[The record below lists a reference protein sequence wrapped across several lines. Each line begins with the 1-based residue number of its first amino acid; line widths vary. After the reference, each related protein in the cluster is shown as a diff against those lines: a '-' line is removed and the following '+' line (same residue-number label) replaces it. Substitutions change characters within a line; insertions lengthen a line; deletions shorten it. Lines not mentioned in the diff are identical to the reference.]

1 MKVSAD
7 FWRHL
12 GIGLAGAVATG
23 AIGYLAKVD
32 WSSFGP
38 YAGLIQLGVQMLA
51 EGVNQ
56 TFAQGKS

>member
-1 MKVSAD
+1 MNLTAD

-12 GIGLAGAVATG
+12 GIGLGGAAATG
-23 AIGYLAKVD
+23 VIGYLTKVD

-38 YAGLIQLGVQMLA
+38 YAALIQLGVQMLA

-56 TFAQGKS
+56 ALAKAA

>member
-1 MKVSAD
+1 MKLTAD

-12 GIGLAGAVATG
+12 GIGAAGAAATG
-23 AIGYLAKVD
+23 VIGYLAKVD

-51 EGVNQ
+51 EGLNQ
-56 TFAQGKS
+56 ALAKAS

>member
-1 MKVSAD
+1 MKLTAD

-12 GIGLAGAVATG
+12 AIGAAGAAATG
-23 AIGYLAKVD
+23 LIGYLSHVD

-38 YAGLIQLGVQMLA
+38 YAVFIQLGVQMLA

-56 TFAQGKS
+56 AIAKAS

>member
-1 MKVSAD
+1 MKVTAD

-12 GIGLAGAVATG
+12 GIGVAGAAAT
-23 AIGYLAKVD
+23 AAVGYLGHVD

-38 YAGLIQLGVQMLA
+38 YAALIQLGVQMLA

-56 TFAQGKS
+56 ALAKAS